1 MGEWKKSSDDELI
14 NNLRRG
20 LLMDAKKRVAEAKKL
35 ADAANAKRVE
45 VEESLQVALDSLTK
59 AEDKIRAYELESEQ
73 AKRDAYETGS
83 KEAQDEMGLQ
93 LPGVSC
99 LAPPPK
105 PSTDVVDLEDAEV
118 TSVPTAEEPVD
129 ADLPPDVSTPAD
141 EGGSTAPLDADL
153 DDL

>member
-1 MGEWKKSSDDELI
+1 MRWAFNSPEFVMSSTRTTLPPEPP
-14 NNLRRG
+14 
-20 LLMDAKKRVAEAKKL
+20 
-35 ADAANAKRVE
+35 
-45 VEESLQVALDSLTK
+45 SLPFPCARPPPPPK
-59 AEDKIRAYELESEQ
+59 A
-73 AKRDAYETGS
+73 
-83 KEAQDEMGLQ
+83 
-93 LPGVSC
+93 C

-118 TSVPTAEEPVD
+118 TSVPTVEEPVD